1 MKLLRL
7 LLLLPLILLYQSC
20 SETVTPP
27 LRLGT
32 NVWPGYE
39 PLYLARQLGHLNRNE
54 VRLIEYP
61 SSSEV
66 IRAFRNHAI
75 DAAALTLD
83 EALLLQQ
90 DGIPVS
96 AILVMDISNG
106 GDVIMARRDI
116 TDMSDLKGKRI
127 AVESTALGGYVISRA
142 LEIHGMQLAD
152 IQVKHLEVSAH
163 EAAYRNGEV
172 DAAVTFE
179 PVRTQLL
186 NQGAHEIFSSREI
199 PGEIVDVL
207 VVHNDLLGQQR
218 PRLTNLISGWFKAIN
233 ELQQAPDN
241 SALIISQRLK
251 VTPAEVL
258 LGYKGL
264 KLPSLE
270 ENRKL
275 LAPEGPLH
283 NTIER
288 LSATMQQHGLLH
300 GSSSARTLI
309 HEGVIK

>member
-1 MKLLRL
+1 MKALRL
-7 LLLLPLILLYQSC
+7 LLLLPLILVLQSC

-39 PLYLARQLGHLNRNE
+39 PLYLARQLGHIDSKE

-61 SSSEV
+61 SASEV
-66 IRAFRNHAI
+66 IRAFRNHAL
-75 DAAALTLD
+75 DAATLTLD

-96 AILVMDISNG
+96 VILVMDISHG
-106 GDVIMARRDI
+106 GDVIMARSEI
-116 TDMSDLKGKRI
+116 ADMSALKGKRI
-127 AVESTALGGYVISRA
+127 AVESGALGAYVISRA

-152 IQVKHLEVSAH
+152 IDVKHLEVSAH
-163 EAAYRNGEV
+163 EAAYRNDEV

-186 NQGAHEIFSSREI
+186 NQGAHEIFSSREM

-207 VVHNDLLGQQR
+207 VVHNDLLEQQKT
-218 PRLTNLISGWFKAIN
+218 RLNKLLSGWFKALD
-233 ELQQAPDN
+233 ELQQNPDS
-241 SALIISQRLK
+241 SALILSQRLK

-258 LGYKGL
+258 LGYEGL
-264 KLPSLE
+264 KLPSQE

-275 LAPEGPLH
+275 LAPTGSLH

-288 LSATMQQHGLLH
+288 LSATMQQHGLLRD
-300 GSSSARTLI
+300 SSSSTTLI
-309 HEGVIK
+309 HEGIIK

>member
-1 MKLLRL
+1 MKVYRL
-7 LLLLPLILLYQSC
+7 LLLLPLILLLQSC

-39 PLYLARQLGHLNRNE
+39 PLYLAQQLGYLDNKE
-54 VRLIEYP
+54 VRLVEYP
-61 SSSEV
+61 SASEV
-66 IRAFRNHAI
+66 IRAFRNHSL
-75 DAAALTLD
+75 DAATLTLD

-96 AILVMDISNG
+96 VILVIDISHG
-106 GDVIMARRDI
+106 GDVIMARSEI
-116 TDMSDLKGKRI
+116 PDMNALKGKRI
-127 AVESTALGGYVISRA
+127 AVESGALGAYVISRA

-152 IQVKHLEVSAH
+152 IHVVHLEVSAH
-163 EAAYRNGEV
+163 ETAYRNGEV

-186 NQGAHEIFSSREI
+186 NQGAREIFSSREM

-207 VVHNDLLGQQR
+207 VVHNDLLLKQKSRLQQ
-218 PRLTNLISGWFKAIN
+218 LITAWYKAVD
-233 ELQQAPDN
+233 ELQQKPDS

-258 LGYKGL
+258 LGYEGL

-270 ENRKL
+270 ENSKL
-275 LAPEGPLH
+275 LAPTGLLH
-283 NTIER
+283 NTIKR
-288 LSATMQQHGLLH
+288 LSATMQQHGLLRD
-300 GSSSARTLI
+300 SSSAQTLI
-309 HEGVIK
+309 HEGMIK